1 MPGPTRSRRPRRCCA
16 ASNSSSSSTRSNGT
30 CRIASGRARHEKAQ
44 GISMRVGLVSPY
56 DFASPGG
63 VNDHVR
69 HLAQHLTE
77 TGHEAR
83 IFAPS
88 SRADVGFDK
97 ARFYRIGTPIAI
109 PANDSVARIT
119 LSFHLANE
127 VAAIVA
133 DERFDVLHSHE
144 PLMPALPITM
154 LRMSTTANVGTFHA
168 FARSNVG
175 YFCARPLLQPYLAH
189 LHRGIAVS
197 EPARAFVQRYFPDF
211 PLRVIPNGVDLNVYR
226 PGLAPI
232 RHLRDENLNVLFVGR
247 LEKRKGLGDLLRAYR
262 AMNMRVPQTRLII
275 VGDGPLRGRVES
287 YVARHRLANV
297 VLAGYVPESVKP
309 RYYNSA
315 DIFCAPAT
323 GAESFGVVLLEAL
336 ASGLPVVATEEP
348 GYMSVLESGRDSVTV
363 QPNNWR
369 ELAAS
374 LVILARDADLRR
386 RLSDYALQ
394 KARRYSW
401 DLVASEVVEVYED
414 ARRALAAHPAKTME
428 VSSVHHAV

>member
-1 MPGPTRSRRPRRCCA
+1 
-16 ASNSSSSSTRSNGT
+16 
-30 CRIASGRARHEKAQ
+30 
-44 GISMRVGLVSPY
+44 MRVGLVSPY

-69 HLAQHLTE
+69 HLAVRLQQL
-77 TGHEAR
+77 GHETR

-88 SRADVGFDK
+88 SRADVDFDS

-109 PANDSVARIT
+109 PVNESVARIT
-119 LSFHLANE
+119 LSFHLASK
-127 VAAIVA
+127 VAAIIEE
-133 DERFDVLHSHE
+133 ERFDILHFHE

-168 FARSNVG
+168 FAHSNVG
-175 YFCARPLLQPYLAH
+175 YFYGRPLLQPYLTH
-189 LHRGIAVS
+189 LHRAIAVS
-197 EPARAFVQRYFPDF
+197 EPARTFVSRYFPDF
-211 PLRVIPNGVDLNVYR
+211 PMRVIPNGIDLNVYR
-226 PGLAPI
+226 PGLPPI
-232 RHLRDENLNVLFVGR
+232 RHLRDDNLNILFVGR

-262 AMNMRVPQTRLII
+262 SIIDRVPRSRLII

-287 YVARHRLANV
+287 FIARHRLPNV

-323 GAESFGVVLLEAL
+323 GAESFGIVLLEAL
-336 ASGLPVVATEEP
+336 ASGLPVVATEVP
-348 GYMSVLESGRDSVTV
+348 GYMSVLEPGQDSITV
-363 QPNNWR
+363 QPKNWR

-386 RLSDYALQ
+386 RLANYAVQ

-401 DLVASEVVEVYED
+401 DRVALEVVEVYDE
-414 ARRALAAHPAKTME
+414 AREVMAAQPARPLE
-428 VSSVHHAV
+428 VTGVHHAV

>member
-1 MPGPTRSRRPRRCCA
+1 MSR
-16 ASNSSSSSTRSNGT
+16 TG
-30 CRIASGRARHEKAQ
+30 SGRTRNDRAMK
-44 GISMRVGLVSPY
+44 VGLVSPY

-69 HLAQHLTE
+69 HLAVQLQQL
-77 TGHEAR
+77 GHETR

-88 SRADVGFDK
+88 SRADVDFDS

-109 PANDSVARIT
+109 PVNDSVARIT
-119 LSFHLANE
+119 LSFHLANQ

-133 DERFDVLHSHE
+133 DEGFDVLHFHE

-154 LRMSTTANVGTFHA
+154 LRMSNTANVGTFHA

-175 YFCARPLLQPYLAH
+175 YFYGRPLLQPYLEH
-189 LHRGIAVS
+189 LHRAIAVS
-197 EPARAFVQRYFPDF
+197 EPARAFVQRYFPAF
-211 PLRVIPNGVDLNVYR
+211 PMRVIPNGVDVSVYR

-232 RHLRDENLNVLFVGR
+232 RHLRDECLNVLFVGR

-262 AMNMRVPQTRLII
+262 AMSMRIPQTRLII

-287 YVARHRLANV
+287 YVARHRLPNV
-297 VLAGYVPESVKP
+297 VVAGYVPDSVKP

-323 GAESFGVVLLEAL
+323 GAESFGIVLLEAL
-336 ASGLPVVATEEP
+336 ASGLPVVATEVP

-363 QPNNWR
+363 QPKNWR

-374 LVILARDADLRR
+374 LVILARDAELRR
-386 RLSDYALQ
+386 RLSDYAIE

-401 DLVASEVVEVYED
+401 ELVASEVIEVYQE
-414 ARRALAAHPAKTME
+414 ARKALAARPAATLE
-428 VSSVHHAV
+428 VTGVHHAV

>member
-1 MPGPTRSRRPRRCCA
+1 
-16 ASNSSSSSTRSNGT
+16 
-30 CRIASGRARHEKAQ
+30 
-44 GISMRVGLVSPY
+44 MRVGLVSPY

-69 HLAQHLTE
+69 HLAVRLQQL
-77 TGHEAR
+77 GHETR

-88 SRADVGFDK
+88 SRADVDFDS

-109 PANDSVARIT
+109 PVNESVARIT
-119 LSFHLANE
+119 LSFHLASK
-127 VAAIVA
+127 VAAIIEE
-133 DERFDVLHSHE
+133 ERFDILHFHE

-168 FARSNVG
+168 FAHSNVG
-175 YFCARPLLQPYLAH
+175 YFYGRPLLQPYLTH
-189 LHRGIAVS
+189 LHRAIAVS
-197 EPARAFVQRYFPDF
+197 EPARTFVNRYFPGF
-211 PLRVIPNGVDLNVYR
+211 PMRVIPNGIDLDVYR

-232 RHLRDENLNVLFVGR
+232 RHLRDDSVNILFVGR

-262 AMNMRVPQTRLII
+262 SIIDRVPRSRLII

-287 YVARHRLANV
+287 FISRHRLPNV

-323 GAESFGVVLLEAL
+323 GAESFGIVLLEAL
-336 ASGLPVVATEEP
+336 ASGLPVVATEVP
-348 GYMSVLESGRDSVTV
+348 GYMSVLEPGKDSVTV
-363 QPNNWR
+363 APKNWR

-374 LVILARDADLRR
+374 LVILARDEDLRR
-386 RLSDYALQ
+386 RMADYAVQ

-401 DLVASEVVEVYED
+401 DLVASEVVDVYQE
-414 ARRALAAHPAKTME
+414 ARRALAARPVKAME
-428 VSSVHHAV
+428 VTG